1 MANIPSHIE
10 LLAGQLL
17 PRFIPKNEN
26 ETTLS
31 FQFTVAPNDTYRVT
45 YAKTAVK
52 GKMLWQLTG
61 CEEVRE

>member
-1 MANIPSHIE
+1 MADIPPHVE

-26 ETTLS
+26 ETSLT
-31 FQFTVAPNDTYRVT
+31 FQFTVAPSNTYRVS
-45 YAKTAVK
+45 YVKTSVK

-61 CEEVRE
+61 YEEVKE